1 MMLSRRIALLVFLLT
16 PFVSPDAIAAPE
28 LGTKVADFRLPDH
41 LGKEHTLADLADR
54 EVVVVAFL
62 GTECPLAKLYAG
74 RLQSIA
80 DEYAK
85 RGVGLLIVMPNVQDS
100 LEDITA
106 FVRQHNLTVPVLK
119 DMRNKVADQFGA
131 ERTPEAY
138 VLDRERKICYR
149 GRIDDQYLVGIVRN
163 KPTREDLRLA
173 IDEVLSKQNV
183 AVAETEAVG
192 CIIGR
197 AHEAKANS
205 EVTYCRDI
213 APILQTQCVD
223 CHRAGEIGPFELTSY
238 DEAAGWGE
246 MMAEVVRQRRM
257 PPWHANP
264 KHGVFAN
271 ARMMTDNQK
280 EMLYTWV
287 KNGCPEGNK
296 KDLPEPR
303 KFTKGWQLPRNPD
316 IVLSM
321 PEPFTVPADGGRR
334 GVPYQYFRV
343 ATKFDED
350 KWITGAEVLP
360 GNPAVVHHTIIY
372 VVPPDGNWQRDRIF
386 LSAYVPGLR
395 LDPFAAGAAKRIP
408 ANSTIVFEMH
418 YTPNGSEQKDTTK
431 VGLLLADLKQIDKE
445 LITTEVGNLDFVIPP
460 NTADY
465 VVTAT
470 SRPTKQDVTL
480 VSLSPH
486 MHVRG
491 KAFRYELV
499 LPTGEREVL
508 LDVPKYDFN
517 WQTRYVLAEPRNIPA
532 GSVISCR
539 AVFDN
544 SEANLANPD
553 PTKSVR
559 WGEQTWDEMMLGF
572 FDVMVPRDDSRQAGK
587 KPVVTGLDIVGTFDK
602 ADENHDGGLSKAEVE
617 SVDILRKN
625 FGVIDMNH
633 DELLQLKEII
643 AAVRAMPEPRRHR
656 GI

>member
-1 MMLSRRIALLVFLLT
+1 MVARASILSFAILLLAF
-16 PFVSPDAIAAPE
+16 SPSAAAE
-28 LGTKVADFRLPDH
+28 TRLGSKITDFRLPDH
-41 LGKEHTLADLADR
+41 MGKEHSLAEFADR
-54 EVVVVAFL
+54 DVVVVAFL

-85 RGVGLLIVMPNVQDS
+85 RGVAVMIVMPNVQDS
-100 LEDITA
+100 LEDIAA
-106 FVRQHNLTVPVLK
+106 FVRQHSLAVPVLK
-119 DMRNKVADQFGA
+119 DMRNQVADQFGA
-131 ERTPEAY
+131 ERTPQAF
-138 VLDRERKICYR
+138 VLNRDRKICYR

-173 IDEVLSKQNV
+173 IDEVLSKKNIEV
-183 AVAETEAVG
+183 PETDAVG

-197 AHEAKANS
+197 AHQSKAES

-213 APILQTQCVD
+213 APILQAHCVE
-223 CHRAGEIGPFELTSY
+223 CHRPGEIGPFELSSY
-238 DEAAGWGE
+238 SEAAGWGE

-257 PPWHANP
+257 PPWHASP
-264 KHGVFAN
+264 KFGVFAN
-271 ARMMTDNQK
+271 ARTMPDK
-280 EMLYTWV
+280 EKELLYTWV
-287 KNGCPEGNK
+287 KNGCPEGDK
-296 KDLPEPR
+296 EDLPAPR
-303 KFTKGWQLPRNPD
+303 KFTRGWQLPRDPD

-321 PEPFTVPADGGRR
+321 PEPFTVPADGGRE

-372 VVPPDGNWQRDRIF
+372 VVPPDGNWERDRIF

-395 LDPFAAGAAKRIP
+395 LDPFPGGAAKRIP
-408 ANSTIVFEMH
+408 ANSTVVFEMH

-431 VGLLLADLKQIDKE
+431 VGLLLADLKQVDKE

-460 NTADY
+460 QAAEHL
-465 VVTAT
+465 VTAS

-517 WQTRYVLAEPRNIPA
+517 WQTRYVLAEPRNIPT

-553 PTKSVR
+553 PQKSVK

-572 FDVMVPRDDSRQAGK
+572 FDVMVPRDDARQAGK
-587 KPVVTGLDIVGTFDK
+587 KPVVTGLDIVGTFD
-602 ADENHDGGLSKAEVE
+602 ASDANHDGGLSEKEVDSIE
-617 SVDILRKN
+617 ILKRH
-625 FGVIDMNH
+625 FGAIDQNH
-633 DELLQLKEII
+633 DELLQLKEIV
-643 AAVRAMPEPRRHR
+643 ATVRAMPEPRRRR